1 MPEHVGVA
9 EPIAQAATGERPVHC
24 AAQRRDLQRFIERG
38 NVAHKHCSIR
48 GRRPHMPQILR
59 DGLGSPTRQ
68 GQPINARALGAVD
81 CQRTVA
87 PVDGGE
93 LQLSHFVAA
102 QTQVYQAAGNCIIS
116 LTGGFGAVE
125 CL

>member
-9 EPIAQAATGERPVHC
+9 ELIAQAATGERPVHC
-24 AAQRRDLQRFIERG
+24 AAKRRDLQRFIERRHM
-38 NVAHKHCSIR
+38 AYEYRAIR
-48 GRRPHMPQILR
+48 GLRSPMPQILR

-68 GQPINARALGAVD
+68 GQPIDALALGAVD
-81 CQRTVA
+81 CQRAVA

-116 LTGGFGAVE
+116 LTGGIGAVE